1 MRKLLIFTLLLL
13 IMNYC
18 LADRVKTTDY
28 FQIAGA
34 VIDTS
39 AGGTDIAPDSVRILV
54 YFDGAEVYDAWYNTG
69 DAQCA
74 AGAGN
79 DIVFFDQYGDI
90 DADQGNGC
98 YYVRAQF
105 YAKDEEL
112 YHKADHYFEL
122 GLFGDTAQVNV
133 AEAGDAMTLTPAE
146 RAAIEDTM
154 ANHAS
159 TYQPD
164 STLIDK
170 IIDLALADY
179 GVNAGKTGYSLA
191 SGGLSAVVTWAL
203 LDSLADTIWV
213 NTKFV
218 ATIDSLGDTTWFKT
232 HGDANW
238 ATSDGD
244 TNQVNVPDSTLID
257 KIIDLA
263 LDAYNVACPG
273 SSMTLTA
280 AERVAISDS
289 IWNEI
294 LTGATHNVATSA
306 GRRLREGTGVIFSS
320 GTAQSGGATW
330 IVLASAESKPDDY
343 YNSTMIIL
351 VDGTGE
357 GQARVIDD
365 YTGATDSV
373 TLDDDDMWLINP
385 DGTSEY
391 VIYADVKGHVA
402 NMHLEAIDDIWQYP
416 SDSIASGIGKE
427 YKDTIQAT
435 IDSLQNISARLT
447 VLMDS
452 TQAILDS
459 IQAGIT
465 AGLPD
470 SSAGDISYIANNP
483 EDYHADVSGCTG
495 AGVGIYA
502 CSLYVLSTVDTSAII
517 NCPVMA
523 KSDGT
528 ETVIGQGTAKTGL
541 FVFSQNAV
549 ALDYYAGAL
558 PGWTFT
564 SPIDVTIT
572 GNQTDTIWGTPVS
585 STAPNADLVTIKFW
599 VQPQSGTAD
608 TFSTVI
614 CKHRIVKADSSAF
627 NYFTDPILT
636 FGSGINTVVIDNY
649 WTVDT
654 TTTSYMEFYVYPN
667 SDLSVSTSL
676 YEFIV
681 EHENDQ
687 IWRKIIAVPDTTTF
701 NPFE

>member
-1 MRKLLIFTLLLL
+1 MRKLLIFVLLLL

-54 YFDGAEVYDAWYNTG
+54 YFDGTEVFDAWYNTG

-122 GLFGDTAQVNV
+122 GLFGDTNQVN
-133 AEAGDAMTLTPAE
+133 
-146 RAAIEDTM
+146 I
-154 ANHAS
+154 
-159 TYQPD
+159 PD

-191 SGGLSAVVTWAL
+191 ASGLSAVVTWAL

-218 ATIDSLGDTTWFKT
+218 AAIDSLGDTTWFKT

-280 AERVAISDS
+280 TERVAISDS
-289 IWNEI
+289 VWNEI

-483 EDYHADVSGCTG
+483 DDYKADVSGCTG
-495 AGVGIYA
+495 SGSGAYACTLFVLDDADSSAIPNCNVQAKTDGSESVIASGVTDASGELIFNLNAGDYDYYLGIYA
-502 CSLYVLSTVDTSAII
+502 GY
-517 NCPVMA
+517 
-523 KSDGT
+523 
-528 ETVIGQGTAKTGL
+528 
-541 FVFSQNAV
+541 
-549 ALDYYAGAL
+549 
-558 PGWTFT
+558 TFT
-564 SPIDVTIT
+564 AINNITIT
-572 GNQTDTIWGTPVS
+572 DNQTDTLWGTAVS

-636 FGSGINTVVIDNY
+636 FGSGINTVVIDK
-649 WTVDT
+649 
-654 TTTSYMEFYVYPN
+654 SQFG
-667 SDLSVSTSL
+667 
-676 YEFIV
+676 FIRID
-681 EHENDQ
+681 ES
-687 IWRKIIAVPDTTTF
+687 I
-701 NPFE
+701 